1 MMVKKIKEVMNKK
14 VVKITNDKTVLDAAR
29 LMTKRSVG
37 CIIVTS
43 GIKVL
48 GIVTER
54 DFVSKVLAEPFD
66 PKRVLLGDIATTP
79 LFTISSNQ
87 TIKEAAE
94 LMVKYKVRR
103 LPVIDKGSLVGII
116 TANDLVK
123 LITSKVKDEDLFIK
137 AVARDKPV
145 PSGIYT

>member
-1 MMVKKIKEVMNKK
+1 MVKKIKEVMNKK

-54 DFVSKVLAEPFD
+54 DFVSKVLAEP
-66 PKRVLLGDIATTP
+66 
-79 LFTISSNQ
+79 
-87 TIKEAAE
+87 
-94 LMVKYKVRR
+94 
-103 LPVIDKGSLVGII
+103 
-116 TANDLVK
+116 
-123 LITSKVKDEDLFIK
+123 
-137 AVARDKPV
+137 
-145 PSGIYT
+145 